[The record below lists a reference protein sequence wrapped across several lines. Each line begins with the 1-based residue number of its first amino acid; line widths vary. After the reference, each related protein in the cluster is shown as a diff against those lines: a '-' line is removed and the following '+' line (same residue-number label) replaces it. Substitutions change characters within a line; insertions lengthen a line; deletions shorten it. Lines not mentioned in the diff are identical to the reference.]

1 MKASGSVVVSSERS
15 VTDEE
20 KNQKR
25 SLDVATS
32 CNKD

>member
-1 MKASGSVVVSSERS
+1 MKANEDVVAGSERS

-25 SLDVATS
+25 RKKLRVSVEL
-32 CNKD
+32 